1 MTKFV
6 HWANRHMAGFT
17 GWLMLVMMLLLI
29 ADVICR
35 GVGTPLQGMAEMSVF
50 VMMIVVYLGFARCE
64 EKGEHVSLEFA
75 LNAMPPRARLLMMAI
90 SQLIA
95 VVTIGLLF
103 YAVVTDAWSSFL
115 SNSAIEG
122 TIEIPL
128 WPTKFV
134 MVIGMVFFVLQGI
147 VNLGNAIRR
156 FRQNDES
163 PQTHGG
169 QDFL

>member
-6 HWANRHMAGFT
+6 HWANRHLAGFT
-17 GWLMLVMMLLLI
+17 GWLMVVMMLLLI
-29 ADVICR
+29 ADVIAR
-35 GVGTPLQGMAEMSVF
+35 GAGAPLQGMAELSVF

-75 LNAMPPRARLLMMAI
+75 LNVMPLRARLLMLAI

-95 VVTIGLLF
+95 VVTICLLF
-103 YAVVTDAWSSFL
+103 YGVVTDAWSSFL
-115 SNSAIEG
+115 TNSAIEG

-134 MVIGMVFFVLQGI
+134 MVVGMVFFVLQGI

-156 FRQNDES
+156 FRQKDDA
-163 PQTHGG
+163 PQAHGA
-169 QDFL
+169 DFM

>member
-6 HWANRHMAGFT
+6 HWVNRHLAGFT
-17 GWLMLVMMLLLI
+17 GWLMVVMMLLLI
-29 ADVICR
+29 ADVVAR
-35 GVGTPLQGMAEMSVF
+35 GAGTPLQGMSELSVF

-75 LNAMPPRARLLMMAI
+75 LNAMPARARLLMIAV

-95 VVTIGLLF
+95 VVTICLLF
-103 YAVVTDAWSSFL
+103 YAVATDAWSSFL
-115 SNSAIEG
+115 TGTAIEG
-122 TIEIPL
+122 TVEIPL

-134 MVIGMVFFVLQGI
+134 MVVGMVFFVLQGI
-147 VNLGNAIRR
+147 INLGNAIRR
-156 FRQNDES
+156 FRRNEAS
-163 PQTHGG
+163 PLARGG

>member
-6 HWANRHMAGFT
+6 HWANRHLAGFT
-17 GWLMLVMMLLLI
+17 GWLMVVMMLLLI
-29 ADVICR
+29 ADVVAR
-35 GVGTPLQGMAEMSVF
+35 GVGTPLQGMAELSVF

-75 LNAMPPRARLLMMAI
+75 LNVMPLRARLLMLAI

-95 VVTIGLLF
+95 VVTICLLF
-103 YAVVTDAWSSFL
+103 YGVITDAWSSFL
-115 SNSAIEG
+115 TNSAIEG

-134 MVIGMVFFVLQGI
+134 MVVGMVFFVLQGI

-156 FRQNDES
+156 FRQNDDS
-163 PQTHGG
+163 PQAHGA
-169 QDFL
+169 DFM